1 MWCSLSLPLCFLSLQ
16 RLHILSLQQ
25 HAAHRYNPTCSAPR
39 LQLPEKLS
47 TIVTFFERLTD
58 QLIARLVQSIE
69 KYGSTAFQITELS
82 GTIKQR
88 CRQVRSEPAQSHAM
102 QRLQPHRTPHLRRE
116 CRSASQRFRA
126 LRHGYK
132 SGSGTCRARSCP
144 SSRRTWCDR
153 PSDIAR

>member
-1 MWCSLSLPLCFLSLQ
+1 MQ
-16 RLHILSLQQ
+16 RTATIR

-88 CRQVRSEPAQSHAM
+88 CRQVRSEPAQEPLWPCNVCSHTVSHICAGTAG
-102 QRLQPHRTPHLRRE
+102 LHHRDFGL
-116 CRSASQRFRA
+116 
-126 LRHGYK
+126 
-132 SGSGTCRARSCP
+132 
-144 SSRRTWCDR
+144 
-153 PSDIAR
+153 